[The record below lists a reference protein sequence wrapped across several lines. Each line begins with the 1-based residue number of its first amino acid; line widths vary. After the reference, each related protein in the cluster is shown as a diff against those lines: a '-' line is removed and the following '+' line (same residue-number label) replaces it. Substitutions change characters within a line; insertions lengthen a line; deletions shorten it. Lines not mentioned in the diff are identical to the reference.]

1 MLDKAKDKVDEALGA
16 GQEQFGKA
24 SGSAEHEAKGKVRKQ
39 LARGSYAVDDF
50 FEAVKDQTKSSP
62 LATLAI
68 AAGIG
73 FVLGK
78 VIGRK

>member
-1 MLDKAKDKVDEALGA
+1 MFEQAKDKVDEAIGA

-24 SGSAEHEAKGKVRKQ
+24 TRSPEHEVKGKVRKQ
-39 LARGSYAVDDF
+39 LARGSYAVDDLVDS
-50 FEAVKDQTKSSP
+50 VKEQTKSSP
-62 LATLAI
+62 LASLAV
-68 AAGIG
+68 AVGIG

>member
-1 MLDKAKDKVDEALGA
+1 MFEQAKDKVDEAIGA

-24 SGSAEHEAKGKVRKQ
+24 TRSPEHEIKGKVRKQ
-39 LARGSYAVDDF
+39 LARGSYVVDDF
-50 FEAVKDQTKSSP
+50 VDSVKEQTKSSP
-62 LATLAI
+62 LASLAI
-68 AAGIG
+68 AVGVG

>member
-1 MLDKAKDKVDEALGA
+1 MFEQAKDKVDEAIGA

-24 SGSAEHEAKGKVRKQ
+24 AGSSEHELKGKVRQK

-50 FEAVKDQTKSSP
+50 VDTVKQQTKSPP
-62 LATLAI
+62 LASLAV

-73 FVLGK
+73 FVLAK

>member
-1 MLDKAKDKVDEALGA
+1 MFEQAKDKVDEAIGA

-24 SGSAEHEAKGKVRKQ
+24 SRSPEYEVKGKVRKQ
-39 LARGSYAVDDF
+39 LARGSYAVDDLVDS
-50 FEAVKDQTKSSP
+50 VKQQTQSSP
-62 LATLAI
+62 LASLAI
-68 AAGIG
+68 AVGVG

>member
-1 MLDKAKDKVDEALGA
+1 MLDKAKDKVDEAIGA
-16 GQEQFGKA
+16 GQEELGKA
-24 SGSAEHEAKGKVRKQ
+24 SGSAKHEVKGNVRKQ
-39 LARGSYAVDDF
+39 LARGSYALDDF
-50 FEAVKDQTKSSP
+50 VESVKDQTKSSP

>member
-1 MLDKAKDKVDEALGA
+1 MFEQAKDKVDEAIGA

-24 SGSAEHEAKGKVRKQ
+24 TRSPEHEVKGKVRQQ

-50 FEAVKDQTKSSP
+50 VDTVKQQTKSAP
-62 LATLAI
+62 LASLAV

-73 FVLGK
+73 FVLAK